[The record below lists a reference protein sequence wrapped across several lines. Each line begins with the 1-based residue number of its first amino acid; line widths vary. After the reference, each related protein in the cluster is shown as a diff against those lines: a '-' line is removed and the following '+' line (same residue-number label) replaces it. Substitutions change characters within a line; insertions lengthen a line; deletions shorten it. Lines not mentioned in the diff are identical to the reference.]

1 MLIMA
6 DLPSERKGPVCE
18 RCASCLKDFMHACVF
33 QRIGLQGEDL
43 RLSPRGMNLHVC
55 SFATSPQKYSFF
67 NGPPTFKRNCCHP
80 DFQRGQK
87 SVVLVTKQETQSPFR
102 SFELAGRAGPE
113 MITFL

>member
-6 DLPSERKGPVCE
+6 DLPSERKGPVFE
-18 RCASCLKDFMHACVF
+18 RLCFMPEGFHACVF

-55 SFATSPQKYSFF
+55 SVATSPQKYSFF

>member
-1 MLIMA
+1 M
-6 DLPSERKGPVCE
+6 PGG
-18 RCASCLKDFMHACVF
+18 FHACVF
-33 QRIGLQGEDL
+33 QENRSLERPAPVTKGND
-43 RLSPRGMNLHVC
+43 LHVC
-55 SFATSPQKYSFF
+55 SVVTSPQKYPVF